1 MHVACLSLYHQPAT
15 HGTVRGYQFI
25 NLCLDLCL
33 SFGAFRQVVVVLE
46 NEAVKVTPRYTGLE
60 GEGRRGEGR
69 GREGRGREGRRGGVL
84 TTHAMMNP
92 STLSGR

>member
-60 GEGRRGEGR
+60 GEGGGGRGGGGKGGGGKGGEG
-69 GREGRGREGRRGGVL
+69 EY
-84 TTHAMMNP
+84 
-92 STLSGR
+92 